1 MKSIEFL
8 QKKATALYF
17 YDVTSHFRLF
27 EQRMQLV
34 QQEQSISRQS
44 LSQISISKH
53 AKELLTSILV
63 LLESLFR
70 NELDEK
76 QSEVIIVVISQVN
89 FMLCFFNDML
99 DLKMIEQGNFVTVN
113 EGYRPHEVFNYV
125 LSIFKQ

>member
-1 MKSIEFL
+1 MRKILGFI
-8 QKKATALYF
+8 ATAIRELFWIVAAIAIVGGGYF
-17 YDVTSHFRLF
+17 GFQYLGDNREVVS
-27 EQRMQLV
+27 E
-34 QQEQSISRQS
+34 
-44 LSQISISKH
+44 
-53 AKELLTSILV
+53 
-63 LLESLFR
+63 ESLFR